1 MPLKQKVMFIS
12 HTSLQTAEA
21 CACVTGCATTVRHIR
36 SVKTFLVNIQ
46 IGYIHCIYI
55 RTRTLH
61 ECSLAPSA
69 AALARSL
76 LLLLLLSSSSS
87 FLLFSVFRLLKEA
100 GENIKFHKRYQLMFG
115 ALMSV
120 VGDAMRKQ
128 FQHQEALVRA
138 LSSIAEKVKT
148 VKDSYKEVSTLL

>member
-12 HTSLQTAEA
+12 QTFLQTAEA

-36 SVKTFLVNIQ
+36 SVKTFLVHIQ

-55 RTRTLH
+55 VYTYVH
-61 ECSLAPSA
+61 
-69 AALARSL
+69 ARYMNAHL
-76 LLLLLLSSSSS
+76 RPLLLLLLSSSSS

-148 VKDSYKEVSTLL
+148 VKDSYKEVSTLLPNLVF